1 MTRFVWVSKTDP
13 VPDGFE
19 DRWND
24 DLGLAYGIRPVCG
37 AKLLVECM
45 SVAVSVCEG
54 SNTVP
59 NPHELDRAIS
69 ETMGEQGREVR
80 ARAKEMV
87 QKARAATEAR
97 GSSTIDLERLV
108 KELSSL

>member
-1 MTRFVWVSKTDP
+1 MTRFIGVAKTDLIA
-13 VPDGFE
+13 DGFE

-24 DLGLAYGIRPVCG
+24 DLGFAYGSRPVCG

-54 SNTVP
+54 GNTVP

-80 ARAKEMV
+80 ARAKEMG

-97 GSSTIDLERLV
+97 RTSTIDLERLV
-108 KELSSL
+108 KGLSSL